1 MKKFFSDVKT
11 AADVF
16 ADIRRARKEGTVVE
30 IRKSRVL
37 PVFTAG
43 PCIFDTVEGC
53 TLWNRNKE
61 VFDEIQCAFKALPVE
76 DKKRL
81 AFSPENGEFVERA
94 SIWRSLIASVLS
106 PEQTRKAMISILQW
120 YIHIKQVRKRAGKE

>member
-16 ADIRRARKEGTVVE
+16 TDIRRARKEGAVVE

-43 PCIFDTVEGC
+43 PCILDTVEGC

-61 VFDEIQCAFKALPVE
+61 VFDEIQGAFKSLPSE
-76 DKKRL
+76 EKRRL
-81 AFSPENGEFVERA
+81 AFSPENGEFIERA

-120 YIHIKQVRKRAGKE
+120 YIHIKRRP